1 MTKREKVRSKG
12 MKINFWYLILVVLAS
27 VLTYIAQYLK
37 FPNTWTII
45 FVLAFIVLILKNF
58 NKKKGIDVLVYFLM
72 WNVLTLPL
80 ILLFMSFISSPLNWV
95 YMIVNMLVN
104 FLMITGLMINK
115 KWGLWLSVV
124 VFDLSIFVILS
135 SLFLIPTNYFNPI
148 TIYAILGFG
157 KNFDIA
163 CFYDIICC
171 LSYQSQKVFLIRFL

>member
-148 TIYAILGFG
+148 TIYAILALGRTLILLVFM
-157 KNFDIA
+157 I
-163 CFYDIICC
+163 
-171 LSYQSQKVFLIRFL
+171 LSVVYLIKARKYF